1 MRSSTAG
8 FTLIELVIVIL
19 LVGIVAGILA
29 PIYRQ
34 AGDMFSA
41 TQARSELTARGRLA
55 LERLSREL
63 HEADPSQIHASADQL
78 RFRQLEDLLA
88 IDLKGSQPQRQYRV
102 CQEVSVNRLGD
113 IIDWDLGDD
122 GSSDALL
129 VEGVE
134 SVGFS
139 YAPGTT
145 HRSGVVSIDLSLSM
159 ADVSIRLFRE
169 VHLRNIQGSVS
180 CP

>member
-1 MRSSTAG
+1 MKSSTDG
-8 FTLIELVIVIL
+8 FTLIELVISML
-19 LVGIVAGILA
+19 LVGIVAGVLA

-34 AGDMFSA
+34 AGEMFSA
-41 TQARSELTARGRLA
+41 THARAELTARGRLA

-63 HEADPSQIHASADQL
+63 READPSRIQAGANQL
-78 RFRQLEDLLA
+78 RFRQLEDLFA
-88 IDLKGSQPQRQYRV
+88 VDLQGSQPQRQYRV

-113 IIDWDLGDD
+113 LLDWDLGDD
-122 GSSDALL
+122 GSSDAFL
-129 VEGVE
+129 VSGVE
-134 SVGFS
+134 AVDFS

-145 HRSGVVSIDLSLSM
+145 HRSGVVSIDLRLSL
-159 ADVSIRLFRE
+159 ADESIRLFRQ